1 LTGTGST
8 PGSRTLGYQPALDG
22 IRAVAVLG
30 VLVFHAGI
38 ERVVGG
44 FLGVDLF
51 FVLSGFLI
59 TTLLLREWH
68 RTGGIALG
76 GFYARRVRRL
86 FPALLLVLLA
96 VSVYMRVVAPAAT
109 RSAVRLDAVSSLF
122 YVANWRF
129 VSSHQSYFAGS
140 LEPSPLRHLWSLS
153 VEEQWYLVWPLVLTV
168 ALRRL
173 SRRLDVL
180 LAFVL
185 ALAGASLGWMAHLVP
200 AHADSSRAYYG
211 TDSHAYVLLLG
222 AALAIWRH
230 QHPARPG
237 WAARPGQVLGVVG
250 LAVIGWYFVAVAGT
264 AHWLYLGGYV
274 PFVVA
279 GLLVVDAAMA
289 PVPTLFKRL
298 LGLAPL
304 AWIGRIS
311 YGLYLW
317 HWTIDVWLNPARV
330 HLSPHALTAVR
341 LAVTFAV
348 STVSYYAVERPI
360 RTANWGAMR
369 SPGRATAG
377 FAGVASAAVLVAS
390 VLLIGHGTAS
400 VPLFGTGGTASAAK
414 LPGPVP
420 FEPGKLRVMVV
431 GDSVAFKLAYGATGP
446 VTPKVTVIGTGQLGC
461 GLVPY
466 SGNTITA
473 DLVWDGSAGSCSGM
487 RQAWDYGLAQKP
499 DLVLFEVGAWEVY
512 NRVIQGADH
521 KVFTADYE
529 HVIDQRL
536 QLYLDY
542 FTSRTRA
549 PVAMLDVPCM
559 RPTEFDLGG
568 GPNVRGDDRR
578 VAWLNGVFR
587 RFAATHASQLKIV
600 PISPFLCPG
609 GTYRKTV
616 DGVTLRYDGVHF
628 NTPALKFVWAYL
640 TPKLLGLASPGD
652 GRGS

>member
-1 LTGTGST
+1 MTGTT
-8 PGSRTLGYQPALDG
+8 PGSRTLSYQPALDG

-96 VSVYMRVVAPAAT
+96 VSVYMRAVAPAAT

-129 VSSHQSYFAGS
+129 VFSHQSYFAGS
-140 LEPSPLRHLWSLS
+140 LEPSPLRHLWSLA

-173 SRRLDVL
+173 SQRLDVL

-185 ALAGASLGWMAHLVP
+185 ALAVASLGWMAHLVP

-230 QHPARPG
+230 QRPARPG
-237 WAARPGQVLGVVG
+237 WAARPGQVLGIVG

-317 HWTIDVWLNPARV
+317 HWPIDVWLNPARV

-348 STVSYYAVERPI
+348 STASYYAVERPI
-360 RTANWGAMR
+360 RTANWAALR

-473 DLVWDGSAGSCSGM
+473 DLVWDGSAGSCSAL

-512 NRVIQGADH
+512 NRVIQGTDH

-529 HVIDQRL
+529 RVIDQRL

-587 RFAATHASQLKIV
+587 RFAARHASQLRIV

-609 GTYRKTV
+609 GTYRKAI

>member
-1 LTGTGST
+1 LTGTR

-129 VSSHQSYFAGS
+129 VFSHQSYFAGS
-140 LEPSPLRHLWSLS
+140 LEPSPLRHLWSLA

-168 ALRRL
+168 VLRRL
-173 SRRLDVL
+173 SQRLDVL

-185 ALAGASLGWMAHLVP
+185 ALAVASLGWMAHLVP

-230 QHPARPG
+230 QRPARPA
-237 WAARPGQVLGVVG
+237 WAARPGQVLGIVG

-317 HWTIDVWLNPARV
+317 HWPIDVWLNPARV
-330 HLSPHALTAVR
+330 HLSPHALTALR

-400 VPLFGTGGTASAAK
+400 VPLFGTGGTAAAAK

-466 SGNTITA
+466 SGNIITA
-473 DLVWDGSAGSCSGM
+473 DLVWDGSAGSCSAM

-499 DLVLFEVGAWEVY
+499 DLVLLEVGAWEVY
-512 NRVIQGADH
+512 NRVIQGTDH

-529 HVIDQRL
+529 RVIDQRL

-542 FTSRTRA
+542 FTSRTRV

-587 RFAATHASQLKIV
+587 RFAAKHPSQLRIV
-600 PISPFLCPG
+600 PISPLLCPN
-609 GTYRKTV
+609 GTYRKAI

-640 TPKLLGLASPGD
+640 TPKLLELASPGD